1 MIQEKNIQH
10 YREMSVTLC
19 KGCDVETN
27 NANYCAL
34 CVKAKYKKLIENG
47 YTPEM
52 LANWY
57 VTNVEEVEIDEKR
70 NRALKKMGVENPM
83 RALA

>member
-1 MIQEKNIQH
+1 MLQEKNIQH

-34 CVKAKYKKLIENG
+34 CVKAKYKKLIEKG
-47 YTPEM
+47 Y
-52 LANWY
+52 LS
-57 VTNVEEVEIDEKR
+57 
-70 NRALKKMGVENPM
+70 
-83 RALA
+83 

>member
-27 NANYCAL
+27 NSNYCAL
-34 CVKAKYKKLIENG
+34 CVKAKYAKLIENG